1 MRKKIILDVII
12 SIILTLGLIII
23 GTIIAISKNK
33 GIIQNYSYNA
43 ENIKNSY
50 IENTESEYYIN
61 NAQDLWEFADK
72 VNNGNTFEGVTVY
85 LTADINLEC
94 TQNNQWIPIRN
105 YTKFKTKRFIY
116 KI

>member
-1 MRKKIILDVII
+1 MRKKIIVEVTIGI
-12 SIILTLGLIII
+12 MITLGLIIG

-33 GIIQNYSYNA
+33 GVIHHYSYNA
-43 ENIKNSY
+43 ENIKNNY

-94 TQNNQWIPIRN
+94 TQNNQWIQ
-105 YTKFKTKRFIY
+105 
-116 KI
+116 